1 MTCVAAATS
10 VISGARWAWA
20 GCLFACSYIV
30 YGLEVGMGMGVAR
43 VVSHD
48 EVSIVSIMQ
57 NWHTYL
63 K

>member
-20 GCLFACSYIV
+20 GCLFIYSV
-30 YGLEVGMGMGVAR
+30 YGLEVGMAMGVAR

-48 EVSIVSIMQ
+48 EVSIVKQDVQ